1 MWGWPALLKGVV
13 VTYIESDDVINW
25 SAHVSINGGDSWLPT
40 LERALIADDAEPVAG
55 GAVAPASKSGALD
68 SNKCRW
74 GSGLVL
80 AVMVLQRSSQVVDIF
95 KDKLIAAAAAS
106 IRSVIKATVAEH
118 LPQRLHRAVAADDE
132 GPSSSTGTS
141 STGLDYTNMRY
152 LEKISDDVSILIEG
166 MSDKISRRAACCRLE
181 RELAIG
187 PLPPA
192 WRVLLPL
199 SSASFNWYS
208 CGERK
213 GERKGERHQP

>member
-1 MWGWPALLKGVV
+1 
-13 VTYIESDDVINW
+13 
-25 SAHVSINGGDSWLPT
+25 
-40 LERALIADDAEPVAG
+40 
-55 GAVAPASKSGALD
+55 
-68 SNKCRW
+68 
-74 GSGLVL
+74 
-80 AVMVLQRSSQVVDIF
+80 MVLQRSGQVVDIF

-106 IRSVIKATVAEH
+106 IRSVIKAAVAEH

-152 LEKISDDVSILIEG
+152 LENISDDVSILIEG

-192 WRVLLPL
+192 WRFSCLSLLL
-199 SSASFNWYS
+199 HWYS